1 MSNQQGQTGNMNMS
15 VILGGV
21 TGDSSIQSEL
31 PISSHLH
38 VFCQTKQACWMG
50 SSPKAA
56 NQLPYSTCKPFIK
69 LLLII
74 TASKALGFFTFR
86 RYYFHCSSEIVFC
99 FMLFICSGI
108 GPLVIILV
116 FSSLFL
122 FLTFFLPVFPTC
134 LLYPSLLLL
143 ESMQSSHGCPECKV
157 ELAHF
162 QCHAVL
168 WCLKFICT
176 HLKIYIHL

>member
-1 MSNQQGQTGNMNMS
+1 
-15 VILGGV
+15 
-21 TGDSSIQSEL
+21 
-31 PISSHLH
+31 
-38 VFCQTKQACWMG
+38 MG

-56 NQLPYSTCKPFIK
+56 NQLPYSTRKPFIK

-74 TASKALGFFTFR
+74 TPSKALGFFTFK
-86 RYYFHCSSEIVFC
+86 RYYFHCSSEIGFC
-99 FMLFICSGI
+99 FMLFIYSGI

-162 QCHAVL
+162 QCQCCAVMSKVYMYTL
-168 WCLKFICT
+168 ENIHSPVV
-176 HLKIYIHL
+176 HLYLFTCWYLLN